1 MPETT
6 KTALLILLAL
16 LFLFIAWTA
25 RPAARAIGK
34 IDDSGQRFFAEF
46 DPLEA
51 TSLQIIDFDED
62 TGTPLAFKVAQVNGV
77 WSIPSHES
85 YPADAQNQLAEAA
98 AAVVDLIKGPSVSDR
113 PARHELFGVID
124 PLDASAGAT
133 GVGTQVTFTNQS
145 ETVLA
150 QIIIGNPVKDK
161 PDLRYVREP
170 GKKRVYTTQVR
181 TDTLSTNFEDWIER
195 DLLKLDPSKI
205 VEVIID
211 DYSIDEV
218 RQRLNQGQVLTLN
231 YDGSENLWGLDGLG
245 ADEELVTEKLDD
257 LKRALDD
264 LKIVDV
270 HRKPAGLSAELQA
283 QDQLVLDQEAMASL
297 QGRGFYIYNARLI
310 SNEGETRVGTEG
322 GVQYVLRFGEI
333 ALGGRRAEDETGQG
347 AASSAGA
354 NRYLFITAQ
363 LNTDLIP
370 KPELAQLPDIPLEES
385 DDGADTSADTQPQ
398 TPTLADTMED
408 ARKKIEE
415 DNQRAQEEY
424 EQKLAAAGEKVKE
437 LNKRFADWYY
447 VISDDV
453 YQKIRLRRAAVV
465 KQKEPEGEASTESDE
480 G

>member
-6 KTALLILLAL
+6 KTTVFILLGV
-16 LFLFIAWTA
+16 LFVFIAWTA
-25 RPAARAIGK
+25 RPAAQEIGK
-34 IDDSGQRFFAEF
+34 IDDSGQRFFEEF
-46 DPLEA
+46 DPLDA
-51 TSLQIIDFDED
+51 TSLQIIEFDED

-85 YPADAQNQLAEAA
+85 YPADAEDQLAEAA
-98 AAVVDLIKGPSVSDR
+98 AAVVDLIKGPSFGDR
-113 PARHELFGVID
+113 AADHEQYGVID
-124 PLDASAGAT
+124 PLEASAGST

-145 ETVLA
+145 NTVLA
-150 QIIIGNPVKDK
+150 QIIIGDLVKDK

-170 GKKRVYTTQVR
+170 GRTRVYTTQVS
-181 TDTLSTNFEDWIER
+181 TDTLSIKFEDWIER

-205 VEVIID
+205 VEVIIN

-218 RQRLNQGQVLTLN
+218 RQRLIQGEVLTLS
-231 YDGSENLWGLDGLG
+231 YDDSENQWGLDGLG

-297 QGRGFYIYNARLI
+297 QGRGYYVYNAQLI

-333 ALGGRRAEDETGQG
+333 ALGGRRSEDDTGAG
-347 AASSAGA
+347 EASSVEA
-354 NRYLFITAQ
+354 NRYLFITVE
-363 LNTDLIP
+363 LNADLIP
-370 KPELAQLPDIPLEES
+370 APELAQLPDVPLEES
-385 DDGADTSADTQPQ
+385 EDGAD
-398 TPTLADTMED
+398 TLADTMED
-408 ARKKIEE
+408 ARAKIEE

-424 EQKLAAAGEKVKE
+424 ERKLAAAGEKVKE
-437 LNKRFADWYY
+437 LNRRFADWYY

-453 YQKIRLRRAAVV
+453 YQKIRLHRAAVV
-465 KQKEPEGEASTESDE
+465 KQKEPEDETSAPAESAED
-480 G
+480 